1 MTLTLRSTEH
11 ASRRRA
17 GTRHGIRCTHLYP
30 ILVTPFD
37 EGRRAR
43 CLGCGAVGPARAI
56 CEDARLALLAMGSLS
71 AL

>member
-1 MTLTLRSTEH
+1 MTAMLRSTEH
-11 ASRRRA
+11 TSRRRA
-17 GTRHGIRCTHLYP
+17 GTHGIRCTHLYP

-43 CLGCGAVGPARAI
+43 CLGCGAVGPARAT

-71 AL
+71 VL